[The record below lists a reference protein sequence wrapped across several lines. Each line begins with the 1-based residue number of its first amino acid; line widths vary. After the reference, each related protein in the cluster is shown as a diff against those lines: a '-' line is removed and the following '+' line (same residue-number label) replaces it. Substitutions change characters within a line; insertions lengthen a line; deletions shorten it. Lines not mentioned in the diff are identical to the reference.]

1 MQTFPYMQR
10 SFSYKEVVS
19 AALALIF
26 LTIYESISSIFYLLP
41 PLLGVALYL
50 FIDFL
55 EKREYFRVGVIA
67 LFLLILEA
75 DKGFIFGTTI
85 VFFLLVYFFLLPFV
99 NKLIGSPVFYKLIIV
114 SVAYTGYTLFL
125 VFIEYI
131 LRMPLFDFSYILLY
145 YIVLETLL
153 VVFFL

>member
-1 MQTFPYMQR
+1 
-10 SFSYKEVVS
+10 
-19 AALALIF
+19 
-26 LTIYESISSIFYLLP
+26 
-41 PLLGVALYL
+41 
-50 FIDFL
+50 
-55 EKREYFRVGVIA
+55 
-67 LFLLILEA
+67 
-75 DKGFIFGTTI
+75 I

>member
-19 AALALIF
+19 AAIALIL

-41 PLLGVALYL
+41 PLLGVALYM
-50 FIDFL
+50 FVDFL
-55 EKREYFRVGVIA
+55 EKGEYFRVGVIA

-85 VFFLLVYFFLLPFV
+85 VFFLLVYFFLLPFI
-99 NKLIGSPVFYKLIIV
+99 NKLIGSLVFYKLILV
-114 SVAYTGYTLFL
+114 SVAYIGYMLFL

-145 YIVLETLL
+145 YIVLEALL

>member
-1 MQTFPYMQR
+1 MQR

-75 DKGFIFGTTI
+75 DKGFIFG
-85 VFFLLVYFFLLPFV
+85 
-99 NKLIGSPVFYKLIIV
+99 
-114 SVAYTGYTLFL
+114 
-125 VFIEYI
+125 
-131 LRMPLFDFSYILLY
+131 
-145 YIVLETLL
+145 
-153 VVFFL
+153 